1 MMYNRYV
8 PDAAGVYRPTR
19 VEDVPLPPPVQPPAP
34 PPVPEAPPEPPA
46 PCPPLPVRQDAG
58 GLLSRLLPR
67 SIDTGDLLMLL
78 ILLVLRNPLQ
88 SPVVVGKQLV
98 VPVQP
103 LFQLVQPVI
112 LPALRLPQF
121 GHGFGNPYRS
131 GADGSNRP
139 AESQDPSKKL
149 LNGK

>member
-19 VEDVPLPPPVQPPAP
+19 VEDVPPPPPVQPPAP

-78 ILLVLRNPLQ
+78 ILPPMLKLTGVWLAT
-88 SPVVVGKQLV
+88 PVAQ
-98 VPVQP
+98 
-103 LFQLVQPVI
+103 VI
-112 LPALRLPQF
+112 TFVIAWAAKRRVDV
-121 GHGFGNPYRS
+121 NI
-131 GADGSNRP
+131 
-139 AESQDPSKKL
+139 
-149 LNGK
+149 

>member
-19 VEDVPLPPPVQPPAP
+19 VEDVPPPPPVQ
-34 PPVPEAPPEPPA
+34 PPA

-78 ILLVLRNPLQ
+78 ILLLLAVDGEEEDSLSVLLTAAA
-88 SPVVVGKQLV
+88 
-98 VPVQP
+98 
-103 LFQLVQPVI
+103 F
-112 LPALRLPQF
+112 
-121 GHGFGNPYRS
+121 
-131 GADGSNRP
+131 
-139 AESQDPSKKL
+139 L
-149 LNGK
+149 LS

>member
-19 VEDVPLPPPVQPPAP
+19 VEDVPLPPPVQ
-34 PPVPEAPPEPPA
+34 PPEPPA

-78 ILLVLRNPLQ
+78 ILLLLAVDGEEEDSLSVLLTAAA
-88 SPVVVGKQLV
+88 
-98 VPVQP
+98 
-103 LFQLVQPVI
+103 F
-112 LPALRLPQF
+112 
-121 GHGFGNPYRS
+121 
-131 GADGSNRP
+131 
-139 AESQDPSKKL
+139 L
-149 LNGK
+149 LS

>member
-19 VEDVPLPPPVQPPAP
+19 VEDVPPPPPVQPPAP
-34 PPVPEAPPEPPA
+34 EAPA

-78 ILLVLRNPLQ
+78 ILLLLAVDGEEEDSLSVLLTAAA
-88 SPVVVGKQLV
+88 
-98 VPVQP
+98 
-103 LFQLVQPVI
+103 F
-112 LPALRLPQF
+112 
-121 GHGFGNPYRS
+121 
-131 GADGSNRP
+131 
-139 AESQDPSKKL
+139 L
-149 LNGK
+149 LS